1 MGDCK
6 GVVESGEG
14 SSRIISSSSSSWSKI
29 VHGSV
34 TKVAALLRLTVS
46 MDTGRE
52 ALPEAKG
59 ESSRGKAGLSTGS
72 AVSLTLMIESRV
84 ADLLCESNGEEWPS
98 DSEMSS
104 SSDSYFWGR
113 DWLT

>member
-1 MGDCK
+1 MGDCR

-14 SSRIISSSSSSWSKI
+14 SSRIMSSSSSLSKI
-29 VHGSV
+29 VQDSV
-34 TKVAALLRLTVS
+34 TKVALLLRLTVS
-46 MDTGRE
+46 IDTGRE
-52 ALPEAKG
+52 ALPEEKG

-72 AVSLTLMIESRV
+72 VASPTLVMESRV

-98 DSEMSS
+98 DSEISS
-104 SSDSYFWGR
+104 SSDSYFLGR